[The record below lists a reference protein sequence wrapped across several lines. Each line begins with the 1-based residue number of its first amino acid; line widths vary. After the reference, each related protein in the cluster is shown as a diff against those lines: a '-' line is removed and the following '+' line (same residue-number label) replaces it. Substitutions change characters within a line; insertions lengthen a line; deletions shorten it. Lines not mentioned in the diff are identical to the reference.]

1 MKLNL
6 FQVDAF
12 AEELFQGNPAAVI
25 PLPNW
30 IDANLMQ
37 KIAEENN
44 LSETAFIVK
53 ENDETYQIR
62 WFTPTV
68 EVDLCGHATLASSFV
83 IFNFIEKNIN
93 HITFSSAS
101 GNLFVRRN
109 EEFITLDFPSVKPIE
124 KELNQSVFD
133 SFPVKPQKYFT
144 ANFDLIIFDSED
156 FIKSYTPDFDAL
168 KKLHEHGVIISA
180 RGNDVDFVSRVF
192 VPNEGINEDPV
203 TGSAHTML
211 VPYWSE
217 VLNKKILTAK
227 QVSKRGGKLWLE
239 NKGERILISGKAKL
253 YLTGEIEI

>member
-1 MKLNL
+1 MKLKL

-25 PLPNW
+25 PLSDW
-30 IDANLMQ
+30 IDKNLMQ

-53 ENDETYQIR
+53 ETDDTYHIR

-83 IFNFIEKNIN
+83 IFNFIEKNIEQ
-93 HITFSSAS
+93 ITFSSAS

-109 EEFITLDFPSVKPIE
+109 NEFITLDFPSVKPIE
-124 KELNQSVFD
+124 KELNQFVFD
-133 SFPVKPQKYFT
+133 CFPVEPQKYYT

-156 FIKSYTPDFDAL
+156 FINNFTPDFDAL
-168 KKLHEHGVIISA
+168 KKPHKHGVIISA
-180 RGNDVDFVSRVF
+180 QGKEVDFVSRVF